1 MASGRKKEVYKEKVS
16 YEKLTPQIVLVY
28 VAIVIFCVVVIAPL
42 VIVFSSSLRT
52 PGNMDTP
59 LKLFR
64 EFSTAS
70 YVKAWTNMNYPGTLL
85 NSVMTTAGSV
95 LVIVLIGTMAAY
107 PIGRI
112 KAKPAKFLYFFFIS
126 GLVIPSQMVIVPIA
140 QMISRLN
147 IPNTRFTPMLMF
159 ITCSLPFSVF
169 LFTGFMKS
177 VPMEIEESAYL
188 DGASLWQRFS
198 QVVFPLLKPATVSV
212 VITQGLWIW
221 NDYFYPMVFISKKNQ
236 YSLPV
241 AMIQFLGDKENPA
254 QWNVLFAACVLCAL
268 PLILVFTLLQ
278 KQFINGIAAGA
289 VKG

>member
-1 MASGRKKEVYKEKVS
+1 MTKKKNMDKEKEG
-16 YEKLTPQIVLVY
+16 YMKLTPKVLALYLVIILFCIIVVS
-28 VAIVIFCVVVIAPL
+28 PL

-59 LKLFR
+59 LKLFQ
-64 EFSTAS
+64 EFSLES
-70 YVKAWTNMNYPGTLL
+70 YLKAWNNMNYPETLF
-85 NSVMTTAGSV
+85 NSILTTSGSV
-95 LVIVLIGTMAAY
+95 LVIVVFATMAAY
-107 PIGRI
+107 PISRI
-112 KAKPAKFLYFFFIS
+112 KKKTSRFLYYFFIS

-147 IPNTRFTPMLMF
+147 ISNTRFTPMLMF

-177 VPMEIEESAYL
+177 VPVEIEESAYL
-188 DGASLWQRFS
+188 DGANLRQRFFK
-198 QVVFPLLKPATVSV
+198 VVFPLLKPATVSV

-221 NDYFYPMVFISKKNQ
+221 NDYFYPMVFVTKRSQ

-268 PLILVFTLLQ
+268 PLILIFTVLQ

>member
-1 MASGRKKEVYKEKVS
+1 MVKKKDVYKEKET
-16 YEKLTPQIVLVY
+16 YARLTSQIMVVY
-28 VAIVIFCVVVIAPL
+28 LAIILFCIIVMSPL

-64 EFSTAS
+64 EFSLQS
-70 YVKAWTNMNYPGTLL
+70 YIKAWNNMNYPAALL
-85 NSVMTTAGSV
+85 NSIVTTCCSV
-95 LVIVLIGTMAAY
+95 LVVVAFATMAAY
-107 PIGRI
+107 PISRI
-112 KAKPAKFLYFFFIS
+112 KKKSARFLYYFFIS

-177 VPMEIEESAYL
+177 VPIEIEESAFL

-198 QVVFPLLKPATVSV
+198 MIVFPLLKPATVSV

-221 NDYFYPMVFISKKNQ
+221 NDYFYPMVFISKRSQ

-241 AMIQFLGDKENPA
+241 AMLQFLGDKENPA

-268 PLILVFTLLQ
+268 PLIFIFTLLQ

-289 VKG
+289 IKG